1 KQGLS
6 GECVRNGLLVSCE
19 DTENDPR
26 IDPQVCRALGLGS
39 LMAVPIVSDF
49 RVVGLLEVF
58 SPRSRNFAKIHETV
72 LDRLVE
78 MIPKTHPEKTPPESI
93 QPEASQPETPVSSEA
108 APPPVSQSGSTD
120 TGSTEFTSMHATREA
135 LWEQK
140 AEVREQAPQPG
151 AEPSS
156 AVRSH
161 LLHWTL
167 LGLAI
172 LAVAMALGY
181 LVGSM
186 MQTRWESS
194 TQASQ
199 RPLIN
204 GVEAASMDSG
214 QSATVR
220 SSVEQHVQARSL
232 ADLRKLA
239 DRGDAEAQWQM
250 GVRYY
255 DGDGVPHDDAQAMK
269 WFELAAEQGHVN
281 AQSRLGAYYW
291 AGRGVPV

>member
-1 KQGLS
+1 QGLS

-26 IDPQVCRALGLGS
+26 IDPEVCRALGIGS
-39 LMAVPIVSDF
+39 LMATPIVSDF
-49 RVVGLLEVF
+49 RVVGLLEIF
-58 SPRSRNFAKIHETV
+58 SPHSRNFTKVHETV

-78 MIPKTHPEKTPPESI
+78 MIPKSHREKR
-93 QPEASQPETPVSSEA
+93 QPETIQSEATQPETAVTPEA
-108 APPPVSQSGSTD
+108 APQPPVSESI
-120 TGSTEFTSMHATREA
+120 STETEKNPELS
-135 LWEQK
+135 EQ
-140 AEVREQAPQPG
+140 VSQPV
-151 AEPSS
+151 AEPASGIR
-156 AVRSH
+156 AH

-204 GVEAASMDSG
+204 GVEGASMDSG
-214 QSATVR
+214 QSPTVR
-220 SSVEQHVQARSL
+220 SSVEQHTQARSL

-239 DRGDAEAQWQM
+239 DRGDAEAQ
-250 GVRYY
+250 
-255 DGDGVPHDDAQAMK
+255 
-269 WFELAAEQGHVN
+269 
-281 AQSRLGAYYW
+281 
-291 AGRGVPV
+291 

>member
-1 KQGLS
+1 
-6 GECVRNGLLVSCE
+6 
-19 DTENDPR
+19 
-26 IDPQVCRALGLGS
+26 
-39 LMAVPIVSDF
+39 
-49 RVVGLLEVF
+49 
-58 SPRSRNFAKIHETV
+58 
-72 LDRLVE
+72 E

-93 QPEASQPETPVSSEA
+93 QPEATQPESPVSPEA
-108 APPPVSQSGSTD
+108 APLPPVSESGSTD
-120 TGSTEFTSMHATREA
+120 TGSTDFTSMHATREA

-140 AEVREQAPQPG
+140 PEVREPAPQPV

-204 GVEAASMDSG
+204 GVEAVSMDSG

-220 SSVEQHVQARSL
+220 SSVEQHAQARSL

-239 DRGDAEAQWQM
+239 D
-250 GVRYY
+250 
-255 DGDGVPHDDAQAMK
+255 
-269 WFELAAEQGHVN
+269 
-281 AQSRLGAYYW
+281 
-291 AGRGVPV
+291 

>member
-1 KQGLS
+1 
-6 GECVRNGLLVSCE
+6 
-19 DTENDPR
+19 
-26 IDPQVCRALGLGS
+26 
-39 LMAVPIVSDF
+39 
-49 RVVGLLEVF
+49 
-58 SPRSRNFAKIHETV
+58 
-72 LDRLVE
+72 
-78 MIPKTHPEKTPPESI
+78 
-93 QPEASQPETPVSSEA
+93 
-108 APPPVSQSGSTD
+108 
-120 TGSTEFTSMHATREA
+120 
-135 LWEQK
+135 
-140 AEVREQAPQPG
+140 
-151 AEPSS
+151 
-156 AVRSH
+156 

-167 LGLAI
+167 PGLAI
-172 LAVAMALGY
+172 LTVAMALGY

-186 MQTRWESS
+186 MQTRSESS

-291 AGRGVPV
+291 AGRGVPVDLFKSYFWSTIAMHQGDEISKGRLEGLSLQMTRAQVAAASQQADDWLRQHNSAKSAKN